1 MPYTPT
7 ASVMLAVTFLLF
19 VSLSSSSVIM
29 SVTAFTQ
36 PSPLPTTTTAKSP
49 SSSSSSFLPISRQ
62 VDVKQTS
69 LSAAASDEDN
79 AVKAAPMVT
88 GEQLEMM
95 LTEWD
100 TPLVVDCYATWC
112 GPCVLM
118 SPEFEGTCFKL
129 H

>member
-7 ASVMLAVTFLLF
+7 ALVMLAVTFLLF

-29 SVTAFTQ
+29 SVTAFTP

-49 SSSSSSFLPISRQ
+49 LSSSFLPTSRQ
-62 VDVKQTS
+62 VDVKHTS

-88 GEQLEMM
+88 GEELEMM

-118 SPEFEGTCFKL
+118 SPEFEGTCFKV